1 MPLADAVHTRGGR
14 LNVVI
19 ALQVRGDP
27 NRVQIIGPPQVQDLL
42 DDLVGSFLYSGAC
55 GWLRVLLDGCGCF
68 WMVVG
73 ACGWLR
79 VLADGCGCLR
89 MVAGACGWLWML
101 VDGCGCFWLLVGAC
115 GCLRMVVGACG
126 WLRVLV
132 DGCGCFWLLVGVAF
146 ETGEPGFAQLT
157 LSVSSEIAGRS
168 RDSKAVASHPNVAS
182 RLRALKDS
190 LLASTFSLIFGH
202 PDPLRHPLPSS

>member
-55 GWLRVLLDGCGCF
+55 GWLRVLLDGCGCL

-73 ACGWLR
+73 ACGWLW
-79 VLADGCGCLR
+79 V
-89 MVAGACGWLWML
+89 L

-126 WLRVLV
+126 WLRVLA

>member
-1 MPLADAVHTRGGR
+1 MAWNPLLVAMRVHSPAPEPIRESIESMPLADAVHTRGGR

-55 GWLRVLLDGCGCF
+55 GWLRVL
-68 WMVVG
+68 
-73 ACGWLR
+73 
-79 VLADGCGCLR
+79 
-89 MVAGACGWLWML
+89 
-101 VDGCGCFWLLVGAC
+101 VDGC

-126 WLRVLV
+126 WLRVLA

>member
-1 MPLADAVHTRGGR
+1 MAWNPLLVAMRVHSPAPEPIRESIESMPLADAVHTRGGR

-42 DDLVGSFLYSGAC
+42 DDLVGSFLYS
-55 GWLRVLLDGCGCF
+55 
-68 WMVVG
+68 
-73 ACGWLR
+73 
-79 VLADGCGCLR
+79 
-89 MVAGACGWLWML
+89 
-101 VDGCGCFWLLVGAC
+101 
-115 GCLRMVVGACG
+115 GACG